1 MINAFDVREG
11 CLVAA
16 PRQNA
21 TRDVQHALWLDLLAP
36 SDEERALV
44 ESLHPGMLPTAEEAR
59 EIEDSSRFFEDE
71 GGLHIHTFFFLVE
84 SSERPLNTTVAFTL
98 GRDRLLSLRE
108 REVPVFR
115 LLRQRIARR
124 AVAAPDAATVLIT
137 LLELQ
142 LDSLADRLQDIHA
155 GLENAALFVQSRT
168 SAKLD
173 EAIEALAQFEDANGK
188 ARLCLMD
195 MQRGCAFLLRRGD
208 LAAPAAE
215 RVRELQRDID
225 SLLPHSTFLFEKVNF
240 LMDAAQGFINIQQNQ
255 IIKRFSVLAVILLP
269 PTLVASSY
277 GMNFEHMPELSWPLG
292 YPMAIGLMI
301 AAAVVPYW
309 YFRRKEGFL

>member
-1 MINAFDVREG
+1 MISAFDIREG
-11 CLVAA
+11 CLVSVPGQNA
-16 PRQNA
+16 PRDLQG
-21 TRDVQHALWLDLLAP
+21 ALWLDLLAP
-36 SDEERALV
+36 SDEDRALV
-44 ESLHPGMLPTAEEAR
+44 ESLHPGMLPTVEEAR
-59 EIEDSSRFFEDE
+59 EIEASSRFYEDE
-71 GGLHIHTFFFLVE
+71 GGLHIHSFFLVE
-84 SSERPLNTTVAFTL
+84 ESGRPLNTTAAFTL
-98 GRDRLLSLRE
+98 GRGRLLSLRE

-155 GLENAALFVQSRT
+155 GLESAAGFVHGRT
-168 SAKLD
+168 GAKLD
-173 EAIEALAQFEDANGK
+173 EAIEALAQLEDENGK
-188 ARLCLMD
+188 VRLCLMD
-195 MQRGCAFLLRRGD
+195 MQRGCAFLLRRGN

-225 SLLPHSTFLFEKVNF
+225 SLLPHSTFLFERVNF

-255 IIKRFSVLAVILLP
+255 IIKIFSVLAVIFLP

-309 YFRRKEGFL
+309 YFRRKGWL

>member
-1 MINAFDVREG
+1 MIKAFEVREG
-11 CLVAA
+11 YLVSVPVQDA
-16 PRQNA
+16 PH
-21 TRDVQHALWLDLLAP
+21 DLQHTLWLDLLAP

-44 ESLHPGMLPTAEEAR
+44 ESLPGMLPTAEEAR
-59 EIEDSSRFFEDE
+59 EIEASSRFFKDE
-71 GGLHIHTFFFLVE
+71 GGLHIHTFFLVE
-84 SSERPLNTTVAFTL
+84 SSERLFNTTVAFTL

-108 REVPVFR
+108 QEVPVFR

-124 AVAAPDAATVLIT
+124 AVAALDAATVLIT

-142 LDSLADRLQDIHA
+142 LDSVADRLQDIHG
-155 GLENAALFVQSRT
+155 GLENTALFMQSRT

-173 EAIEALAQFEDANGK
+173 EAIETLTQFEDANGK

-195 MQRGCAFLLRRGD
+195 MQRGCTFLLRCGN
-208 LAAPAAE
+208 LAASEAE

-255 IIKRFSVLAVILLP
+255 IIKIFSVLAVIFLP

-301 AAAVVPYW
+301 TAAVVPYW
-309 YFRRKEGFL
+309 YFRRKGWL